1 VARLSFIYGLSIAA
15 HGVLALS
22 VTFLKEP
29 KRTETIAIT
38 MSEGP
43 KKQAKV
49 EPAKVL
55 DTPKPADARADAP
68 RPQARAKVAPAA
80 AAKLDAPP
88 PPVNAAAAAPG
99 GNDALPDFGLTLG
112 NGGPGGMAIPQGA
125 GPIAAAQPSAT
136 AKVLAPKALAPRPA
150 DDACADPL
158 VKPKPKSISQPAYTS
173 SAREA
178 NVEGKVRVEVSV
190 DEGGRVTG
198 ARLLAGLGY
207 GLDEAALEAAKR
219 AAFEP
224 ATRCGKPVSA
234 TFVIAMRFSL

>member
-1 VARLSFIYGLSIAA
+1 MAKLSLIYGLSLAV
-15 HGVLALS
+15 HGALAIS
-22 VTFLKEP
+22 VAFLKEP
-29 KRTETIAIT
+29 KHVETIAIT

-43 KKQAKV
+43 KKAAKV
-49 EPAKVL
+49 EPAKVI
-55 DTPKPADARADAP
+55 DAPKPADAP
-68 RPQARAKVAPAA
+68 RPQARAKAAPAA
-80 AAKLDAPP
+80 ATKSDAPP
-88 PPVNAAAAAPG
+88 PPINAPAAASPAAL
-99 GNDALPDFGLTLG
+99 DALPDFGLTLG
-112 NGGPGGMAIPQGA
+112 NGGPGGLAIPQGA
-125 GPIAAAQPSAT
+125 GPLAAAQPSAT
-136 AKVLAPKALAPRPA
+136 ATMLAPKALAPKPA
-150 DDACADPL
+150 GDECADPP
-158 VKPKPKSISQPAYTS
+158 VKPRPRSIAQPAYTS

-190 DEGGRVTG
+190 DDSGHVTG